1 MKYSKQSATDKRQ
14 IINSPHQTI
23 NPHTNACLLRTWR
36 DQITKNLIKNSKNKV
51 TNTDKQHTEQEIN
64 LNTTNNT

>member
-1 MKYSKQSATDKRQ
+1 MCAFFALGETK
-14 IINSPHQTI
+14 
-23 NPHTNACLLRTWR
+23 LLK
-36 DQITKNLIKNSKNKV
+36 ILIKNSKNKV